1 MVALPSASA
10 STTTSRIGWALSRHA
25 MRSPMTTASM
35 ASGHAAQRGIAEA
48 STAIG
53 TNTDNASIAPI
64 SQRDGR
70 SSNRQGTDAF
80 DHGMQFGVF

>member
-1 MVALPSASA
+1 MVALPSAS
-10 STTTSRIGWALSRHA
+10 TTSSRIGWVFSRHA
-25 MRSPMTTASM
+25 MRSPITTASM
-35 ASGHAAQRGIAEA
+35 INGHATQRGIAEA

-53 TNTDNASIAPI
+53 SSTDSAKIAPI

>member
-1 MVALPSASA
+1 
-10 STTTSRIGWALSRHA
+10 
-25 MRSPMTTASM
+25 MRSPMTTASIDT
-35 ASGHAAQRGIAEA
+35 GHATQRDIAEA

-53 TNTDNASIAPI
+53 TNTDKASIAPI

-80 DHGMQFGVF
+80 DHRMQFGVF